1 MGQYP
6 FRNTTRREEAAM
18 AQQILSTVLITG
30 ANAGIGKEIAR
41 QLAYKDGVETIYLAC
56 RNESKALSA
65 QRDLERLTGK
75 HIFKVVVM
83 DVSDKGSVQA
93 TVTHLPAIDGIVMNA
108 GGMGGSSPLKT
119 NREGVTYIF
128 AQNVLGHVVLL
139 EELLRTDRLRKVAIF
154 VGSEAARGVKMMGA
168 KRPSFRTSS
177 VDEFVQ
183 VINGDDPKRKKLNTM
198 SIYAEVKYLG
208 ALWIGALARKYP
220 ALRLLTVSP
229 GGTQGTNAAKD
240 MPPVVSFI
248 MDKIFMPM
256 SGALGIAHPLEK
268 GSQQIV
274 DALYNPALK
283 SGEFYGAADGKTI
296 GPLTPQS
303 LLFTD
308 LASERVQN
316 NAVSAIHQFVSL
328 A

>member
-1 MGQYP
+1 
-6 FRNTTRREEAAM
+6 M
-18 AQQILSTVLITG
+18 AHQLLSSVLITG

-41 QLAYKDGVETIYLAC
+41 QLAYKDGVKTIYLAC

-65 QRDLERLTGK
+65 QRELEQSTGK
-75 HIFKVVVM
+75 RIFKVVVM
-83 DVSDKGSVQA
+83 DVSDEGSVQA
-93 TVTHLPAIDGIVMNA
+93 AVKNLPAIDGIVMNA

-119 NREGVTYIF
+119 TREGATYIF

-139 EELLRTDRLRKVAIF
+139 EELLRTNRLKNVAIF
-154 VGSEAARGVKMMGA
+154 VGSEAARGVKMTGA
-168 KRPSFRTSS
+168 KRPSFQNSS
-177 VDEFVQ
+177 VEEFVQ
-183 VINGDDPKRKKLNTM
+183 VINGSDPKRKKLNTM
-198 SIYAEVKYLG
+198 SMYGEVKYLG
-208 ALWIGALARKYP
+208 ALWINALARRYP
-220 ALRLLTVSP
+220 ELRLLTVSP

-256 SGALGIAHPLEK
+256 SGAFGIAHSLEK

-274 DALYNPALK
+274 DSLFNSALK
-283 SGEFYGAADGKTI
+283 SGEFYGAPDGKTI
-296 GPLTPQS
+296 GALTPQS
-303 LLFTD
+303 PLFAD